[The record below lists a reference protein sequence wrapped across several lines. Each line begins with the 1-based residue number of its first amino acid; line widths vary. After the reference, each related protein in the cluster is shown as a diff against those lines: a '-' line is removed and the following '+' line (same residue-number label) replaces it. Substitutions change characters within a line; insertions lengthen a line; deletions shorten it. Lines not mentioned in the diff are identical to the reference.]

1 MSNFDFDNDNNI
13 NVAEL
18 IAQFEQS
25 VKNDHTPF
33 FDQDDF
39 EAIVEYYEEKGQF
52 EQLKAIYKKSVFFRT
67 LMDNSE
73 MSLIKTFMPLTS
85 EISEHPIFGDIWQR
99 INAEYELTSTNLLL
113 LGNHTTLMEEYP
125 VDKLSIQMREKIM
138 QMLRYVQ
145 R

>member
-52 EQLKAIYKKSVFFRT
+52 EQAMLAVEKSLQQYQYSSILLIKKSQDYFELRQLNQKF
-67 LMDNSE
+67 
-73 MSLIKTFMPLTS
+73 
-85 EISEHPIFGDIWQR
+85 EILHIVEI
-99 INAEYELTSTNLLL
+99 
-113 LGNHTTLMEEYP
+113 
-125 VDKLSIQMREKIM
+125 
-138 QMLRYVQ
+138 
-145 R
+145 